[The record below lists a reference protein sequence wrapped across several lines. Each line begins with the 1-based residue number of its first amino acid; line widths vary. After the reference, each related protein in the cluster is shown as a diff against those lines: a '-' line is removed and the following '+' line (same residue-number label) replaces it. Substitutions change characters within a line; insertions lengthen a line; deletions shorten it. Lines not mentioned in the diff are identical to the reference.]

1 MPQEKPIEVG
11 DSEESPVD
19 VDISQEDAS
28 LEASKET
35 EEAPREENEEELE
48 EYSAG
53 VKSRI
58 DKLTKRF
65 REEER
70 QKQTAVEF
78 AENVKQENDALKGRL
93 ESLDK
98 GYQEQFDN
106 RVKSQLDSAKRL
118 LKEAHENGDIDKI
131 VEAQEAL
138 AALSVEKGRLASP
151 QKRTAEAQASQQ
163 APPTPSPQ
171 PQQPPAKADPKA
183 EAWAAQHDWFGQDE
197 VMTYAAFW
205 VHRRLIEDEGFDPQ
219 SDEYMLNLT
228 KE

>member
-35 EEAPREENEEELE
+35 EEAPQEENEEELE

-93 ESLDK
+93 QSLD
-98 GYQEQFDN
+98 
-106 RVKSQLDSAKRL
+106 
-118 LKEAHENGDIDKI
+118 
-131 VEAQEAL
+131 
-138 AALSVEKGRLASP
+138 
-151 QKRTAEAQASQQ
+151 
-163 APPTPSPQ
+163 
-171 PQQPPAKADPKA
+171 
-183 EAWAAQHDWFGQDE
+183 
-197 VMTYAAFW
+197 
-205 VHRRLIEDEGFDPQ
+205 
-219 SDEYMLNLT
+219 
-228 KE
+228 